1 MTKKIIFFSV
11 VYLLVSQVHA
21 QTLSEYLEVA
31 AENNPQL
38 QASFHQYLA
47 AVEKVPQ
54 VGALPDPQV
63 TFGYF
68 TKPMELPMGKQRAE
82 ITLMQMFPWFG
93 LLRNS
98 KDEASQMA
106 NARYQGFLEA
116 KNQLFYQI
124 KSTWYEMYKLE
135 EEIRLMEENIAI
147 LKSFERL
154 AISRFSSGNSGS
166 TGSTT
171 PRDMSSTQGNIQ
183 NQQGGGGMEGMGGS
197 STSSGNTRSSN
208 SMNTMNGNT
217 MSSGGSMVDVLRVQ
231 MEIKE
236 LENTIERL
244 EDSRKPLHTRFNK
257 LLNRPVSETVQVIDT
272 LVIGELPLDRLAL
285 LDSVMNNNPMVRMYD
300 FERQAFDAQKEMAR
314 REGNPMIG
322 VGVNYMIFSP
332 ATNGEQMQMGG
343 ENMWMPMVSVTIPL
357 NRKKYNAMKKEAELL
372 GNAAQFEQTATRN
385 QLSIQWDETIRD
397 LDDAARQ
404 IKKYQEQITL
414 ASQALRLI
422 TTSYSAE
429 GAGFEEVLR
438 VQQQLISYQ
447 LNLIN
452 TIVDQNE
459 IIARIEMLA
468 AININ

>member
-1 MTKKIIFFSV
+1 M
-11 VYLLVSQVHA
+11 VYLLVFQVHA

-68 TKPMELPMGKQRAE
+68 TKPMEMPMGKQRAE

-106 NARYQGFLEA
+106 NARYQGFLET

-236 LENTIERL
+236 LENTIKRL
-244 EDSRKPLHTRFNK
+244 EDSRKPLLTRFNK
-257 LLNRPVSETVQVIDT
+257 LLNRPVSETVQVVDT
-272 LVIGELPLDRLAL
+272 LVAGELPLDRLAL

-300 FERQAFDAQKEMAR
+300 FERQAFDTQKEMAR

-372 GNAAQFEQTATRN
+372 GNAAQFEQTAARN

-414 ASQALRLI
+414 AGQALRLI
-422 TTSYSAE
+422 TTTYSAE